1 MSGLMLPKRIV
12 TQICQGI
19 YIYIYIYIYIW
30 IFFLILRLKQS
41 LYYVKKLPS
50 RDTRG
55 FNYYLSHIA
64 AKKDSFLSRFKAS
77 IIHLQSI

>member
-19 YIYIYIYIYIW
+19 YIYIYIW

-41 LYYVKKLPS
+41 MYYVKKLPS

>member
-1 MSGLMLPKRIV
+1 MSGVMLPKRIV
-12 TQICQGI
+12 TQICQG
-19 YIYIYIYIYIW
+19 IYIYIYIW